1 MGCLAVDLYHAVPKR
16 HWYSDFFC
24 NVSAT
29 IHLLSVSIAN
39 YIAISLVLFMVPP
52 TGIVFIFLLG
62 TLTIVL
68 GMALGWAWGVIA
80 MKAAMAARPATET
93 QAKIQALGQAAYSQ
107 ANSTGQPVAA
117 VQQQLVYT
125 GWMLDTRVTVVYY
138 CLICLFIYLLV
149 SFSRY
154 EHNSQIH

>member
-1 MGCLAVDLYHAVPKR
+1 
-16 HWYSDFFC
+16 
-24 NVSAT
+24 
-29 IHLLSVSIAN
+29 
-39 YIAISLVLFMVPP
+39 MVPP
-52 TGIVFIFLLG
+52 TGIVFIFILG
-62 TLTIVL
+62 TLTLIL

-80 MKAAMAARPATET
+80 MKAAMAARPAAET
-93 QAKIQALGQAAYSQ
+93 QAKIQALGQAAYNQ